1 MTATAPRREGHGLV
15 IGKFYPF
22 HSGHSHL
29 IREAERRSERVTV
42 QVLGASVESI
52 PLETRADW
60 IRESHPGARVVAAMD
75 DAPVDFGSDAAWRE
89 HLAVIESLLDG
100 PVDTVY
106 SCDAYGG
113 ELAQRLGAHW
123 VRIDEGRRINPVS
136 GTAIRAD
143 PAALWHELAP
153 AVRASLTPR
162 VVVLGAESTGSTT
175 LAEALAAHLGTLW
188 VPEYGR
194 EHSEVRE
201 GGLEA
206 PWRSDEFDLIVDR
219 QIALEERALRRVP
232 RPVLVCDTDVLA
244 TALWHERYV
253 GTVAERL
260 HRAADGHRP
269 LLYVLTG
276 DEIPFEQDG
285 MRDGEHIRHDMQQRF
300 RDVLAAQPVPWLE
313 VRGDVPARVQAA
325 ASALEP
331 LLAAHLSFAIPLEA
345 RPMDEQRAL
354 QRAAAHGAAAHG
366 AAAHESETN
375 RADAH
380 GADGRTGEGDGR
392 P

>member
-1 MTATAPRREGHGLV
+1 MSGHGLV
-15 IGKFYPF
+15 LGKFYPF

-29 IREAERRSERVTV
+29 IRQAQRVSDRVTV

-52 PLETRADW
+52 PLDVRADW
-60 IRESHPGARVVAAMD
+60 IRESHPGVRVVAAMD
-75 DAPVDFGSDAAWRE
+75 DAPVDFQSDAAWDE
-89 HLAVIESLLDG
+89 HMAVIDALLDE
-100 PVDTVY
+100 PVDTVF

-113 ELAQRLGAHW
+113 ELARRLDARW

-143 PAALWHELAP
+143 VAGNWQELAP
-153 AVRASLTPR
+153 AVRAWLTAR

-175 LAEALAAHLGTLW
+175 LAEALAERLGTLW

-194 EHSEVRE
+194 EHSEIRE
-201 GGLEA
+201 GGLTA

-219 QIALEERALRRVP
+219 QIALEERALRQVP
-232 RPVLVCDTDVLA
+232 VPVLVCDTDVLA

-253 GTVAERL
+253 GSVAPRL
-260 HRAADGHRP
+260 QEAAAAHPP

-300 RDVLAAQPVPWLE
+300 RDVLAACGVPWLE
-313 VRGDVPARVQAA
+313 VRGDVPTRVDAA
-325 ASALEP
+325 ESALRP
-331 LLAAHLSFAIPLEA
+331 LLDEHLRFAVPLEA
-345 RPMDEQRAL
+345 RPIDEQRAL
-354 QRAAAHGAAAHG
+354 QRGARSTSLG
-366 AAAHESETN
+366 
-375 RADAH
+375 
-380 GADGRTGEGDGR
+380 
-392 P
+392 

>member
-1 MTATAPRREGHGLV
+1 MTEQYGMTEQHGVTEQHGHGLV

-29 IREAERRSERVTV
+29 IREAQRTSARVTV

-52 PLETRADW
+52 PLETRAEW
-60 IRESHPGARVVAAMD
+60 IRESHPGVRVAAAMD

-89 HLAVIESLLDG
+89 HLAVIESLLDE

-113 ELAQRLGAHW
+113 ELAQRLGARW

-153 AVRASLTPR
+153 AVRASLTAR

-201 GGLEA
+201 GGLTA

-219 QIALEERALRRVP
+219 QIALEQQALRRAP
-232 RPVLVCDTDVLA
+232 KPVLVCDTDVLA

-253 GTVAERL
+253 GTVADRL
-260 HRAADGHRP
+260 HRAAAAHRP

-276 DEIPFEQDG
+276 DEIPFVQDG

-300 RDVLAAQPVPWLE
+300 RDVLAAQPVPWVE
-313 VRGDVPARVQAA
+313 VHGDVPVRVQAA
-325 ASALEP
+325 ASALSP
-331 LLAAHLSFAIPLEA
+331 LLADHLRFAIPLEA
-345 RPMDEQRAL
+345 RPMHEQRAL
-354 QRAAAHGAAAHG
+354 QLRSAREAA
-366 AAAHESETN
+366 
-375 RADAH
+375 
-380 GADGRTGEGDGR
+380 GEA
-392 P
+392 

>member
-1 MTATAPRREGHGLV
+1 MTARSGHGLV

-29 IREAERRSERVTV
+29 IREAERRSARVTV
-42 QVLGASVESI
+42 QVLGSSVESI
-52 PLETRADW
+52 PLEMRAEW
-60 IRESHPGARVVAAMD
+60 IRDSHPGARVVAAVD

-89 HLAVIESLLDG
+89 HVAVIAALLDE

-113 ELAQRLGAHW
+113 ELAQRLDARW
-123 VRIDEGRRINPVS
+123 VQIDEGRKINPVS
-136 GTAIRAD
+136 GTAIRED

-153 AVRASLTPR
+153 AVRSSLTAR

-175 LAEALAAHLGTLW
+175 LAEALASYLGTLW
-188 VPEYGR
+188 VAEYGR
-194 EHSEVRE
+194 EYSEIRE
-201 GGLEA
+201 GGLTA
-206 PWRSDEFDLIVDR
+206 SWLSGEFDLIVDR

-253 GTVAERL
+253 GWVADRL

-313 VRGDVPARVQAA
+313 VRGSVPARVEAA
-325 ASALEP
+325 ASALAP
-331 LLAAHLSFAIPLEA
+331 LLEAHLRFAIPLEA
-345 RPMDEQRAL
+345 RPMHEQRAL
-354 QRAAAHGAAAHG
+354 QREAA
-366 AAAHESETN
+366 
-375 RADAH
+375 
-380 GADGRTGEGDGR
+380 GER
-392 P
+392 